1 MTPYTLFR
9 LLPRFSVVWYADKLR
24 VRLVWVE
31 EQTVWANR
39 LLEDVAPNY
48 EYTAGFRAHL
58 ERKLT
63 EWGQERLDL
72 VSKISIVE
80 EWLEG

>member
-9 LLPRFSVVWYADKLR
+9 LLPRFLVVKYADR
-24 VRLVWVE
+24 VRARLVFIE
-31 EQTVWANR
+31 EQTLWANR

-63 EWGQERLDL
+63 EWSQEKLDL
-72 VSKISIVE
+72 VSRISVVE
-80 EWLEG
+80 NWLEN

>member
-9 LLPRFSVVWYADKLR
+9 LLPRFSVVWYADR
-24 VRLVWVE
+24 ARARLVWVE

-39 LLEDVAPNY
+39 LLEDVEPNY

-63 EWGQERLDL
+63 EWSQERFDL